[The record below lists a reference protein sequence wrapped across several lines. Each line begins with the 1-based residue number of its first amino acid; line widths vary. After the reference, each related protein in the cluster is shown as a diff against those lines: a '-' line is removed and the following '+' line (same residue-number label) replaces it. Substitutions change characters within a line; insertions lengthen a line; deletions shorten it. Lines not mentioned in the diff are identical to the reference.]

1 MTDFRPILQKSLLTA
16 TAGLLIATL
25 WYLLKYGFGLHDFVL
40 PAPHHV
46 AMALFRESK
55 AILNAALVTV
65 FSASAGFSAALSLGF
80 IVGLILASFPKV
92 RYALYPYVLFLQMS
106 PILATAAIVVIF
118 FDVGVQSVAI
128 IAFLIGFFPVVAST
142 VQGMKSTPKAQI
154 ELFRLYGA
162 SFAQEI
168 SLLRIPY
175 SLPYVF
181 TGAKIAATLAV
192 IGAVTGEIFASSSTR
207 AGGLGFLI
215 LTYKAELKIDALY
228 ATTFVCCLLG
238 TIFVGAVLL
247 MRYLSLRKW
256 HESARKDSLE

>member
-1 MTDFRPILQKSLLTA
+1 MTDFRQILHNSLLTA
-16 TAGLLIATL
+16 TAGLLIAAL
-25 WYLLKYGFGLHDFVL
+25 WYSLKYGFGLHDFVL
-40 PAPHHV
+40 PAPHHI
-46 AMALFRESK
+46 AIAFFRESA
-55 AILNAALVTV
+55 AIFHAALVTI
-65 FSASAGFSAALSLGF
+65 FSAFAGFTAALSLGF
-80 IVGLILASFPKV
+80 VVGLVLAAFPKV
-92 RYALYPYVLFLQMS
+92 RYAFYPYVLFLQMS

-118 FDVGVQSVAI
+118 FDVGVQSVAL

-142 VQGMKSTPKAQI
+142 VQGLRSTPQGEI

-162 SFAQEI
+162 TFAQEI
-168 SLLRIPY
+168 FLLRIPY

-228 ATTFVCCLLG
+228 AATLVCCLLG
-238 TIFVGAVLL
+238 AVFVGAVLL

-256 HESARKDSLE
+256 HESARKNPLE